1 MRVEQNLNYVSAASV
16 HQTKKQTG
24 MEQSTFAGKVKE
36 KEEMSLEE
44 YKDYFKEQMDAL
56 YTHPSQKN
64 INPIINIT
72 DDAYKRMQTDP
83 EYEQKI
89 LQSLA
94 KNKAVDFGN
103 YIPVVS
109 YTHIDD
115 TWEGCYGYTK
125 GMKENDGAAKG
136 ASSGRAKAEKRRR
149 AEKEKK
155 EQLLEYIQAQL
166 EESKHLQKHLTEVSF
181 KNKAQNA
188 ELHKRAFAEKAYD
201 MQVVEAASGA
211 DNIEI
216 NEM

>member
-1 MRVEQNLNYVSAASV
+1 MRVEQNLNYVNAASV
-16 HQTKKQTG
+16 HQTKKQAG
-24 MEQSTFAGKVKE
+24 MEQTTFAGRIKE

-115 TWEGCYGYTK
+115 TWEGCYGYTR
-125 GMKENDGAAKG
+125 GMKENDGDTKG
-136 ASSGRAKAEKRRR
+136 ASSDRTKAEKKRR

-166 EESKHLQKHLTEVSF
+166 EESKHLQKYRTEAAF

-188 ELHKRAFAEKAYD
+188 ELSKRAFAEKAYD